1 MIEEKIMIV
10 WCENCVCDL
19 TFPFNNK
26 LRTLFYLYEDI
37 FKNLNESFCTRKKN
51 RREII
56 TRHMENCVFI

>member
-1 MIEEKIMIV
+1 MD
-10 WCENCVCDL
+10 VCDL

-37 FKNLNESFCTRKKN
+37 FKNLNESFCTREKS

-56 TRHMENCVFI
+56 TRGTWKIAFLFKSHSRRHLPS